1 MNIEYIL
8 YIQNGRSK
16 MSDGSRPFFYNDDVI
31 MTSLLLFKIINVF
44 TIFLILSDTLL
55 FRQIASLSLSRYSWM
70 LKIMSTLFWVI
81 LVAVSWVSYWGG
93 LQKPPRV
100 FSKKKKIPVWKLLLF
115 KSTGL
120 LLPEIIMLYLS
131 FRNYIYMLWK
141 WSISNSIKIFCRRTF
156 LRQKL

>member
-8 YIQNGRSK
+8 YIQNGRSR

-55 FRQIASLSLSRYSWM
+55 FRQIASLSLSRYAWM

-81 LVAVSWVSYWGG
+81 LVAVSWASYWGG

-100 FSKKKKIPVWKLLLF
+100 FSKNESPVWKLLLF

-120 LLPEIIMLYLS
+120 LLPEIIMLYLA
-131 FRNYIYMLWK
+131 
-141 WSISNSIKIFCRRTF
+141 SISK
-156 LRQKL
+156 LYLYAQKMIHFHFN